1 MALWHFTNFNK
12 YGNPRSRIFHLPDGK
27 PFSHGPGFGS
37 TMVRRFKYEHKH
49 EIIPPS
55 LLELNGKTYLMPSW
69 KEVVKGTT
77 LNDIEWIKPKPK
89 KKAETIVVE
98 TPSSKG
104 DVIYKTR
111 FYPDSGNYTCNCP
124 GTWRAKDR
132 MCKHIIKLK
141 SEIENGTR

>member
-1 MALWHFTNFNK
+1 MALWQFTNFNK
-12 YGNPRSRIFHLPDGK
+12 YGNPRTRIFHKPDGE

-37 TMVRRFKYEHKH
+37 TFVRMFKYEYKG

-55 LLELNGKTYLMPSW
+55 ILELNGKTYLMPLW

-77 LNDIEWIKPKPK
+77 IKDIEWIKPKPK

-132 MCKHIIKLK
+132 KCKHIIKLQNEQGK
-141 SEIENGTR
+141 